1 MQVMQVNYQDLA
13 LYIYVQIHNSTPVQ
27 QNTIYIDLLLAHLF
41 WRAYKQLKHWARVCP
56 KNRKALASR
65 LLVGSTQYYVCT
77 LTFYLSMYSTYCRGY
92 LTKNSKAVR
101 WVSVRSLNGFPLDGQ
116 PLAETFFATTQR
128 GLWSFI
134 RSLTESVSAQD
145 CKVKQVLKSHN
156 QF

>member
-65 LLVGSTQYYVCT
+65 LLVGSTQYTMCVLSPSIWVCIVHIVGAT
-77 LTFYLSMYSTYCRGY
+77 LRKIRRLCDEWACALLTAFLSTA
-92 LTKNSKAVR
+92 NR
-101 WVSVRSLNGFPLDGQ
+101 WPRPFLLQHNAAFGLSY
-116 PLAETFFATTQR
+116 
-128 GLWSFI
+128 GLWLSQS
-134 RSLTESVSAQD
+134 R
-145 CKVKQVLKSHN
+145 LKTAK
-156 QF
+156 